1 MRLGPICGAW
11 IGVPDLVI
19 ARSMYVQIGL
29 HVLFEELISEELA
42 LRVGA
47 AGLLNAPSLLLG
59 PPGATPW
66 LRLIHTSHRP
76 PAQAFSRLG
85 WMALEMNVLD
95 VDSLAGTLDRSRW
108 KVLGEPADLDVGDAI
123 RAMQVQ
129 GPGGEVWY
137 LTQVKRPL
145 PPFTLP
151 DGKSPHQC
159 FVAVLACADRLQSLH
174 YYQGLG
180 GLQTFS
186 FETKLS
192 AYNQQH
198 QQPLATKHPVG
209 VVQLRGSHL
218 LELDQ
223 LPALPQMTAPSGQL
237 PEGIA
242 LIEIARSNIAG
253 ERLHI
258 RHVGA
263 KPRLT
268 SGPSGELILLL

>member
-11 IGVPDLVI
+11 IGVPDFTI
-19 ARSMYVQIGL
+19 ARSMYAQIGL
-29 HVLFEELISEELA
+29 HVLFDELISEELA

-47 AGLLNAPSLLLG
+47 ACLVNASSLLLG
-59 PPGATPW
+59 PPDGAPW
-66 LRLIHTSHRP
+66 LRLIHTPHRS
-76 PAQAFSRLG
+76 PAQAFSKLG

-95 VDSLAGTLDRSRW
+95 VDSLAGSLDRSRW

-137 LTQVKRPL
+137 LTQIKRPL
-145 PPFTLP
+145 PPFVLP
-151 DGKSPHQC
+151 DSKSPSQC
-159 FVAVLACADRLQSLH
+159 FVAVLACANRQQSLC

-218 LELDQ
+218 LELDE
-223 LPALPQMTAPSGQL
+223 LPTLPQTAATTGQL

-242 LIEIARSNIAG
+242 LIELARSNVAG

-258 RHVGA
+258 RHPGA